1 MATTAAEA
9 VADEKSNTF
18 SATVEAAV
26 AAGPAASP
34 STSRLLSS
42 YLGVSFAVF
51 LGFLP
56 RASLSYLPSL
66 QSRNRI
72 LALKLF
78 QAEDQLR
85 QLRSRR
91 REDAKA
97 NARVA
102 EIFAGHRHAWH
113 QEERRLVHQLST
125 AAADIAAL
133 KAHISDLEKT
143 EANLRSSIGKLEK
156 EVSER
161 DEMLDFMARKAEG
174 GGHFTE
180 EEKDLSLEE
189 EEELCADFS
198 AMGGKVRVS
207 EEGLD
212 PVVPEGSFLE
222 RNSELDQMVSV
233 YARQNGL
240 GRDFLPPP
248 AAGAAW
254 KLWTDRSAGW
264 EDMQNDCLDSMYH
277 MKPFV
282 PRRESPWKV
291 DGESAGVSS
300 KLKFL
305 EQELSNL
312 EKVGK
317 GDLSKISS
325 LMRKQAKRYQSL
337 AGKIDDL
344 CRRMQV
350 SDPCDP
356 NLSPEFRTQRQTEFL
371 LEAFHLQNRA
381 TEIRQKLSTLQ
392 TETTKSN
399 LGDELTAQ
407 AKLSTRRSLD
417 LVRNNFKEIQRNL
430 EIWLA
435 RIMGDLEGILAR
447 DSASR
452 VKDYCISP
460 YPFVQ

>member
-9 VADEKSNTF
+9 VADKKSNTF
-18 SATVEAAV
+18 SATAVEAAATTTAV
-26 AAGPAASP
+26 ASP
-34 STSRLLSS
+34 STSRVLSS

-102 EIFAGHRHAWH
+102 EIFAGHRHAWN
-113 QEERRLVHQLST
+113 QEERRLVHQLS
-125 AAADIAAL
+125 AATDDIAAL
-133 KAHISDLEKT
+133 KARISDLEKT
-143 EANLRSSIGKLEK
+143 EADLRSSIKKLEK

-180 EEKDLSLEE
+180 KEKDLSLEE
-189 EEELCADFS
+189 DELCVDFS

-207 EEGLD
+207 EEALD

-222 RNSELDQMVSV
+222 RNSELDEMVSL
-233 YARQNGL
+233 YARQHGL
-240 GRDFLPPP
+240 ARDFLPPP
-248 AAGAAW
+248 AAVAAW
-254 KLWTDRSAGW
+254 KPWTDKSAGW
-264 EDMQNDCLDSMYH
+264 EDMQSDCLDSMYH

-305 EQELSNL
+305 EQELINL
-312 EKVGK
+312 EKVGN

-344 CRRMQV
+344 CRRMV
-350 SDPCDP
+350 
-356 NLSPEFRTQRQTEFL
+356 
-371 LEAFHLQNRA
+371 
-381 TEIRQKLSTLQ
+381 I
-392 TETTKSN
+392 
-399 LGDELTAQ
+399 
-407 AKLSTRRSLD
+407 
-417 LVRNNFKEIQRNL
+417 I
-430 EIWLA
+430 
-435 RIMGDLEGILAR
+435 IL
-447 DSASR
+447 
-452 VKDYCISP
+452 
-460 YPFVQ
+460 

>member
-1 MATTAAEA
+1 MATTAAQTVSDA
-9 VADEKSNTF
+9 KRNPL
-18 SATVEAAV
+18 SATAVET
-26 AAGPAASP
+26 AGEGALP
-34 STSRLLSS
+34 STFRLLSS

-113 QEERRLVHQLST
+113 QEERRLVHQLS
-125 AAADIAAL
+125 AADNDIATL
-133 KAHISDLEKT
+133 KARIADLEKT
-143 EANLRSSIGKLEK
+143 EADLRSFVKKLEK

-174 GGHFTE
+174 GGNFTE
-180 EEKDLSLEE
+180 KEKDLSLE

-198 AMGGKVRVS
+198 AMGGKFRFS

-212 PVVPEGSFLE
+212 PVVPDGSFSE
-222 RNSELDQMVSV
+222 RNSELDEMVAL

-240 GRDFLPPP
+240 GRDFFPPP
-248 AAGAAW
+248 AAAPAW
-254 KLWTDRSAGW
+254 KPWTDRSAGW
-264 EDMQNDCLDSMYH
+264 ENDCLDSMYH

-300 KLKFL
+300 KLKLL
-305 EQELSNL
+305 EQELINL

-317 GDLSKISS
+317 GDLSTISS

-381 TEIRQKLSTLQ
+381 TEIRHKLSTLQ

-399 LGDELTAQ
+399 FGDELTAQ

-452 VKDYCISP
+452 VRDYHVSP
-460 YPFVQ
+460 YPFVR